1 MKAASQKF
9 MMEGKTIG
17 EYSKF
22 TLIELLVVIAIIAIL
37 AGMLL
42 PALSKAKQRAQAISC
57 TGNLKQIGLTAA
69 GYANDYKGFIAPT
82 ISLFNGSNQSWVG
95 VYIESGYLM
104 RPKEGTEV
112 TFRCPADSRR
122 HVGDYFQS
130 YGSDGCV
137 NGQYGTA
144 ANSIALQLSAI
155 TSKVS
160 EFPLYADSI
169 LCIAGQKSPVVPQ
182 NTKKQHYRIDIDQG
196 GAVAAR
202 HQKRANLMMGDGHV
216 QSSSAAELRARYYRG
231 AHQPQISSWWYD
243 SGSYFQYVYE
253 GN

>member
-1 MKAASQKF
+1 MRAASEKILIA
-9 MMEGKTIG
+9 GKAMK
-17 EYSKF
+17 ENRNF

-57 TGNLKQIGLTAA
+57 TGNLKQIGLAA
-69 GYANDYKGFIAPT
+69 SGYANDYKGFIAPT
-82 ISLFNGSNQSWVG
+82 ISLFNGNSQSWVG
-95 VYIESGYLM
+95 VYIESGYLL

-137 NGQYGTA
+137 NGKYGTTS
-144 ANSIALQLSAI
+144 NSIALQLSAV
-155 TSKVS
+155 TTKVS
-160 EFPLYADSI
+160 EYPLYADSI
-169 LCIAGQKSPVVPQ
+169 LCLTQKNPVVPQ
-182 NTKKQHYRIDIDQG
+182 AGKKQHYRIDIDQG

-202 HQKRANLMMGDGHV
+202 HQKKANLVMGDGHV
-216 QSSSAAELRARYYRG
+216 QSSSAAELKARYYRG
-231 AHQPQISSWWYD
+231 AHQPQITSWWYD
-243 SGSYFQYVYE
+243 SGTYFQYVYTE
-253 GN
+253 N